1 MDREFIVDTSAIFA
15 YLDPNDLFHVQAR
28 EIYHEFLEQ
37 GDRMLS
43 NSYVLIESAALI
55 QRRMG
60 FASLRSFLDSVQGR
74 WEIQWINRGM
84 HDAIWQRMSASG
96 GSRLSLVDWSVIVM
110 AEQTRAA
117 VFTFDSDFAGEGL
130 RVIPARA
137 G

>member
-15 YLDPNDLFHVQAR
+15 YLDPNDLFHVEAR

-37 GDRMLS
+37 GDRLLA

-55 QRRMG
+55 HRRLG
-60 FASLRSFLDSVQGR
+60 FGLLQEFFQSIYER
-74 WEIQWINRGM
+74 WEIQWIDRRM
-84 HDAIWQRMSASG
+84 HDAIWQRMSASS

-110 AEQTRAA
+110 AKQTGAA

-130 RVIPARA
+130 TVIPIRA